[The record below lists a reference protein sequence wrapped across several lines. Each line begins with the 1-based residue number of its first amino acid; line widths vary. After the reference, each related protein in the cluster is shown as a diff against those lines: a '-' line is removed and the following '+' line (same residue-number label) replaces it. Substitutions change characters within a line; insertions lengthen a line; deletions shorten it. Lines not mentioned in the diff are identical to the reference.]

1 MEADLVAHSGPMARG
16 SFVQTLVLTDIATGW
31 TECAPLL
38 VREQTVLIEVLIEVR
53 KGLPFDLLGFD
64 TDNDTVFMDETV
76 RDYCRMAG
84 IEFTRCRPYRRT
96 ACCTEK
102 EEAREPPF
110 PTDDQATRT
119 EFGCPRS
126 SIWLSTAAAMAT
138 SVVRASSLWKRSPSP
153 MTCFQRANWPSTRA
167 L

>member
-1 MEADLVAHSGPMARG
+1 MQKVPKTPSNSPISAGSCVSMPETLKVFHS
-16 SFVQTLVLTDIATGW
+16 QT
-31 TECAPLL
+31 
-38 VREQTVLIEVLIEVR
+38 
-53 KGLPFDLLGFD
+53 GFD

-126 SIWLSTAAAMAT
+126 SIWLSTAA
-138 SVVRASSLWKRSPSP
+138 
-153 MTCFQRANWPSTRA
+153 
-167 L
+167 